1 MAIRIYNSQSHR
13 KEEFKPITPGKVL
26 MYVCGVTVYDD
37 PHVGHARCYTAFDAM
52 VRHFKSKG
60 LEVEYVRNFT
70 DIDDKI
76 INRANELGE
85 GTKELAE
92 RYIESFS
99 QDMETLGV
107 LPANLEP
114 KATEHIAEIIA
125 GIETLVAKGHAYEVE
140 GDVYFAVHSFADYGK
155 LSGRNLE
162 DMQAGARVAVDE
174 RKKNPMDFALWKS
187 SKPGEPFWP
196 SPWGEGRPGWHIECS
211 VMSQKYLGKT
221 FDIHGGGEDLI
232 FPHHENEVAQAE
244 AISGQPFAHY
254 WVHNGFVRVNQ
265 EKMSKS
271 LGNFFTI
278 KDILKT
284 VRPEVLRLFLLS
296 KHYRSPLDFSD
307 AALKE
312 AGQGLERLYRALGE
326 AEGANEEP
334 VSQTLT
340 FPVDK
345 EYQAEIDKAVEA
357 FEQAMDD
364 DFNTGGATGCLFTLA
379 KIINR
384 LAADKIR
391 PERDALMAL
400 AGKWLRLLG
409 GRLGILQQEPEEFLK
424 GSAGATDQDGPD
436 PAWIEEMIEKRAQ
449 ARKAKDFAQA
459 DAIRDE
465 LGAKG
470 VILEDSPQ
478 GTTWVLKG

>member
-13 KEEFKPITPGKVL
+13 KEEFAPLTPGKVS

-37 PHVGHARCYTAFDAM
+37 PHVGHARCYVAFDAM
-52 VRHFKSKG
+52 VRHFKAKG

-76 INRANELGE
+76 IKRAQELGV
-85 GTKELAE
+85 GTRELAE

-99 QDMETLGV
+99 RDMEALGN
-107 LPANLEP
+107 LPATVEP
-114 KATEHIAEIIA
+114 KATGHIAEIIA
-125 GIETLVAKGHAYEVE
+125 GVETLIQKGHAYEVE
-140 GDVYFAVHSFADYGK
+140 GDVYFAVTSFPGYGK
-155 LSGRNLE
+155 LSGRNLD

-174 RKKNPMDFALWKS
+174 RKKNPMDFALWKT
-187 SKPGEPFWP
+187 SKPGEPFWQ

-211 VMSQKYLGKT
+211 VMSQKYLGQT

-232 FPHHENEVAQAE
+232 FPHHENEIAQAE
-244 AISGQPFAHY
+244 CISGQPFARY

-326 AEGANEEP
+326 ANGAGEEP

-340 FPVDK
+340 FPADK
-345 EYQAEIDKAVEA
+345 EAQIEIDQAVVS

-384 LAADKIR
+384 LAAEKAR
-391 PERDALMAL
+391 PGKGRPHGPGRQL
-400 AGKWLRLLG
+400 AQTF
-409 GRLGILQQEPEEFLK
+409 GRQDGHFA
-424 GSAGATDQDGPD
+424 AGAGGVPPGRGRSREPGRPGPGLD
-436 PAWIEEMIEKRAQ
+436 RGNDRQ
-449 ARKAKDFAQA
+449 
-459 DAIRDE
+459 
-465 LGAKG
+465 KG
-470 VILEDSPQ
+470 RGQKGQ
-478 GTTWVLKG
+478 GFRPGRRHPG

>member
-1 MAIRIYNSQSHR
+1 M
-13 KEEFKPITPGKVL
+13 
-26 MYVCGVTVYDD
+26 
-37 PHVGHARCYTAFDAM
+37 
-52 VRHFKSKG
+52 
-60 LEVEYVRNFT
+60 
-70 DIDDKI
+70 
-76 INRANELGE
+76 
-85 GTKELAE
+85 
-92 RYIESFS
+92 
-99 QDMETLGV
+99 
-107 LPANLEP
+107 
-114 KATEHIAEIIA
+114 
-125 GIETLVAKGHAYEVE
+125 
-140 GDVYFAVHSFADYGK
+140 
-155 LSGRNLE
+155 
-162 DMQAGARVAVDE
+162 
-174 RKKNPMDFALWKS
+174 
-187 SKPGEPFWP
+187 
-196 SPWGEGRPGWHIECS
+196 
-211 VMSQKYLGKT
+211 
-221 FDIHGGGEDLI
+221 
-232 FPHHENEVAQAE
+232 
-244 AISGQPFAHY
+244 
-254 WVHNGFVRVNQ
+254 
-265 EKMSKS
+265 
-271 LGNFFTI
+271 
-278 KDILKT
+278 
-284 VRPEVLRLFLLS
+284 S